1 MESYNKSAVR
11 VATDLKNDL
20 DDLGDNL
27 DGLESS
33 LSRLKK
39 ALDNVDGISG
49 SLDPIDVG
57 GMTSAEEVMEA
68 VEQAREA
75 KNMYQGFLLKQGL
88 TEEALPFRDF
98 LVNYGGKSE
107 GEADDIIRLLTAA
120 AEPDFAQQLQLM
132 EDANHS
138 ISDTNDIIREANDLI
153 SDITEPS
160 AVVVN
165 DLSDLCDTMGD
176 SGLSGDLKSMSRLAE
191 NLLKD
196 LKKYEGDTAVLT
208 NHLDELGDLSV
219 RVSQDADRTLD
230 EIQSLND
237 TVNSYVPDTQQ
248 ALADTRTLSD
258 ALVKNLRDTD
268 QFLDSSKSLLH
279 SSGTDLDAGTKQALS
294 GMAEALRRS
303 SSGLDETDTI
313 RNAKDTITDLVD
325 DEWDEHTGEE
335 NNILLMDAEA
345 KPVSLTSPKNGTP
358 TSIQYIMRS
367 QEIKEDDES
376 EEETSAQEAT
386 DSGTFWTRVKNMFR
400 DFWNVIAGLFR
411 HDG

>member
-1 MESYNKSAVR
+1 M
-11 VATDLKNDL
+11 
-20 DDLGDNL
+20 
-27 DGLESS
+27 
-33 LSRLKK
+33 
-39 ALDNVDGISG
+39 
-49 SLDPIDVG
+49 
-57 GMTSAEEVMEA
+57 
-68 VEQAREA
+68 
-75 KNMYQGFLLKQGL
+75 
-88 TEEALPFRDF
+88 
-98 LVNYGGKSE
+98 
-107 GEADDIIRLLTAA
+107 
-120 AEPDFAQQLQLM
+120 
-132 EDANHS
+132 
-138 ISDTNDIIREANDLI
+138 
-153 SDITEPS
+153 
-160 AVVVN
+160 
-165 DLSDLCDTMGD
+165 
-176 SGLSGDLKSMSRLAE
+176 
-191 NLLKD
+191 
-196 LKKYEGDTAVLT
+196 
-208 NHLDELGDLSV
+208 
-219 RVSQDADRTLD
+219 
-230 EIQSLND
+230 
-237 TVNSYVPDTQQ
+237 PDTQQ

-386 DSGTFWTRVKNMFR
+386 DSGPFWTRVKNMFR
-400 DFWNVIAGLFR
+400 DFWNVIAGLLR